1 MKRKWYYLLQ
11 RTQIILCAC
20 VCARVCVC
28 VCVCVAGGGKDSVKT
43 IFYNCFA
50 LRALFSQEVV
60 SSSPELILK
69 VLSLIIL

>member
-1 MKRKWYYLLQ
+1 M
-11 RTQIILCAC
+11 
-20 VCARVCVC
+20 RVCVRVC